1 MGKPFDVSKPALRM
15 LHELEFV
22 ALCVC
27 WGTFW
32 AGLLFF
38 LGREKVGSVTES
50 VFIFMSSLLV
60 LTNLGYLVASGAIF
74 VRAYLRDRRKIK
86 ERRATARAS
95 SEGIGAPPP
104 TGETSDG
111 VPLTAVVPVKDKDAR
126 DSDVP
131 LEIAAAAGA
140 SHDQQHAA
148 TVDSIRHEHQI
159 HEDNLKRE
167 HSRRQAHARRQTQLR
182 LIARLQVKQTK
193 ALHKVP
199 AFSGLDQ
206 DSLSRIVDA
215 MSYKKVPA
223 GTVVCREGELADEF
237 HVCVTGS
244 CAVSVRKDET
254 NGEVR
259 VGTITSLQ
267 FFGETAFGA
276 RSDARR
282 GATVTAESETV
293 QLLSLKRKQFARLV
307 ATGVVNRQVI
317 DEVRAVHEQ
326 REAANRRLQE
336 ERQAAHAGEKVQG
349 EPAQPFQPGQPEP
362 PKQPPP
368 EHQGGVKDKGD
379 SGESKDPER
388 PPSSSTAVAL

>member
-1 MGKPFDVSKPALRM
+1 MR
-15 LHELEFV
+15 
-22 ALCVC
+22 
-27 WGTFW
+27 T
-32 AGLLFF
+32 
-38 LGREKVGSVTES
+38 R
-50 VFIFMSSLLV
+50 
-60 LTNLGYLVASGAIF
+60 
-74 VRAYLRDRRKIK
+74 
-86 ERRATARAS
+86 
-95 SEGIGAPPP
+95 
-104 TGETSDG
+104 
-111 VPLTAVVPVKDKDAR
+111 
-126 DSDVP
+126 
-131 LEIAAAAGA
+131 
-140 SHDQQHAA
+140 
-148 TVDSIRHEHQI
+148 
-159 HEDNLKRE
+159 
-167 HSRRQAHARRQTQLR
+167 
-182 LIARLQVKQTK
+182 
-193 ALHKVP
+193 
-199 AFSGLDQ
+199 
-206 DSLSRIVDA
+206 
-215 MSYKKVPA
+215 
-223 GTVVCREGELADEF
+223 
-237 HVCVTGS
+237 CVTGS

-336 ERQAAHAGEKVQG
+336 ERQAAHAGEKMQE
-349 EPAQPFQPGQPEP
+349 EPAQPAQPGQPEP